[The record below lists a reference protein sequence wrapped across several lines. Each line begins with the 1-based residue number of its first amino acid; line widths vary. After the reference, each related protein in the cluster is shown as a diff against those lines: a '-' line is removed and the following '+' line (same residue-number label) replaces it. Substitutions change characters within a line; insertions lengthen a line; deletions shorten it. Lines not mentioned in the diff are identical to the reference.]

1 MTEEI
6 LQLTAPGG
14 MSGEA
19 GLVVRVFEPSSGAGK
34 APMVLYLHGFG
45 SDQWGE
51 KASFFRQSAI
61 GRGLGF
67 CSFDFQG
74 HGRSGGS
81 MVDLTLSRNLADVER
96 VAQLLASRGYPQQIL
111 LGSSMGGFTSLWHA
125 ALHPERVL
133 AGLCIAPALSLES
146 NLRDWAGEE
155 GMKSWREEGTIR
167 VENEIGSWDLGW
179 SFVTDLGRYPVSRLQ
194 QLCRRPFLIVQG
206 RLDERVDWRQVMEF
220 VAGCE
225 FEDLELHLFA
235 DGDHRLVDRKDRL
248 WQLMRDYLEFKA
260 LLPEEPKR

>member
-6 LQLTAPGG
+6 QQLTVSGG
-14 MSGEA
+14 KPGEA
-19 GLVVRVFEPSSGAGK
+19 GLVVRLVEPSSGAGS

-51 KASFFRQSAI
+51 KASFFRQSA
-61 GRGLGF
+61 GAQGLGF

-81 MVDLTLSRNLADVER
+81 MVDLTLSRNLADVDR
-96 VAQLLASRGYPQQIL
+96 VAELLAGRGYRQVIL
-111 LGSSMGGFTSLWHA
+111 LGSSMGGFTGLWYA
-125 ALHPERVL
+125 ALHPDRVL

-146 NLRDWAGEE
+146 TLRDWAGEE
-155 GMKSWREEGTIR
+155 GMKGWREEGTIR

-179 SFVTDLGRYPVSRLQ
+179 SFVTDLGKYPVSRLQ
-194 QLCRRPFLIVQG
+194 QLSQCPFLIVQG
-206 RLDERVDWRQVMEF
+206 RLDDRVDWHQVVEF
-220 VAGCE
+220 IAGCE

-235 DGDHRLVDRKDRL
+235 DGDHRLADRKDRL
-248 WQLMRDYLEFKA
+248 WRLMRDYLVFKG
-260 LLPEEPKR
+260 LLTASSTP